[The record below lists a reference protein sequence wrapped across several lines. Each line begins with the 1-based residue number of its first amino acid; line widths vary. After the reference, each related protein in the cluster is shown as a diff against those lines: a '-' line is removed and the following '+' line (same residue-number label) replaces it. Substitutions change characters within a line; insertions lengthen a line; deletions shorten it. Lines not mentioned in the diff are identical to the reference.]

1 MPLMPS
7 YTVPY
12 NVYPRDVTAP
22 GPYQRPGV
30 ARSQTSPATCDDLQP
45 LPKPQEPDP
54 GDAPKSKKDSTRE
67 AWAGRRK
74 SWGLSW

>member
-12 NVYPRDVTAP
+12 NVYPRDVTSP

-30 ARSQTSPATCDDLQP
+30 ARSQTSPATCDDPQP

-54 GDAPKSKKDSTRE
+54 GDAPKPVPKPPKTQE
-67 AWAGRRK
+67 WWPAPF
-74 SWGLSW
+74 